1 MEIEAMKTTD
11 FFTTA
16 ETAKLKAL
24 IKSGDI
30 NTDDIKL
37 LVKADLIS
45 TVGTLRHSLYSAELI
60 NSLYDV
66 DNVSIISR
74 KAIKDIASRFNIPM
88 WKIGTAVEE
97 GYLSICGSGYIFDIT
112 LKVLSEDEHSRLDYL
127 TFEKGLGTKRE

>member
-1 MEIEAMKTTD
+1 MRSID

-16 ETAKLKAL
+16 ETAELKAL

-60 NSLYDV
+60 NSLYGV
-66 DNVSIISR
+66 DDTSIISR
-74 KAIKDIASRFNIPM
+74 ETIKDIASHFNIPM

-112 LKVLSEDEHSRLDYL
+112 LKALSEDEHSRLDYL
-127 TFEKGLGTKRE
+127 TFEKGLIA

>member
-1 MEIEAMKTTD
+1 MKTTD
-11 FFTTA
+11 FFTVTEIA
-16 ETAKLKAL
+16 ELKTL

-30 NTDDIKL
+30 NTNDIKL

-45 TVGTLRHSLYSAELI
+45 AVGTLR
-60 NSLYDV
+60 NSLYAA

-112 LKVLSEDEHSRLDYL
+112 LKALSEDEHSRLDYL
-127 TFEKGLGTKRE
+127 TFEKGLIA

>member
-1 MEIEAMKTTD
+1 MKTTD